1 METEK
6 KWSMTKLLLLPVIV
20 FLVMQYQI
28 DELKAEQSAIYYHS
42 ALEGLQRDIYDLEK
56 QMYQM
61 YIEFQKIEKGE
72 GTLIVTPAPDSTID
86 IRG

>member
-56 QMYQM
+56 QMY
-61 YIEFQKIEKGE
+61 IEFQRIEKGE
-72 GTLIVTPAPDSTID
+72 ETLIVTPAPDSTID

>member
-28 DELKAEQSAIYYHS
+28 DELKAEQSAMYYHS

-56 QMYQM
+56 QM

>member
-28 DELKAEQSAIYYHS
+28 DELKAEQSAMYYHS

-56 QMYQM
+56 QMY
-61 YIEFQKIEKGE
+61 IEFQRIEKGE
-72 GTLIVTPAPDSTID
+72 ETLIVTPAPDSTID